1 MLRLRFTTFDGV
13 VHTHELKRGT
23 TRIGRTA
30 QNDLQ
35 IDELALS
42 SQHAEIRY
50 DGESIVVRD
59 LESIGGTYVDGQAVS
74 EAAVRVGQV
83 ISMGPFLIKLEDA
96 TGEPTD
102 QSQKDLQTV
111 RLKDGSYSC
120 FRHATKR
127 ALYECEG
134 CFDLACE
141 ECVRWVEM
149 SDGSKEAWCKSC
161 GAACRTIDWT
171 GLERRTTD
179 VVKELF
185 VPKKVKQA
193 LDFWDKHKDKL
204 KFKRD

>member
-13 VHTHELKRGT
+13 VHTHELKLGT

-42 SQHAEIRY
+42 SHHAEIRY

-59 LESIGGTYVDGQAVS
+59 LESMGGTYVDGQAVT
-74 EAAVRVGQV
+74 EAAVQVGQV
-83 ISMGPFLIKLEDA
+83 ISLGPFLIKLEDS
-96 TGEPTD
+96 TGELTYP
-102 QSQKDLQTV
+102 SQQDLQTV

-120 FRHATKR
+120 FRHATQR
-127 ALYECEG
+127 AIYECEG

-141 ECVRWVEM
+141 ECVRKVE
-149 SDGSKEAWCKSC
+149 SADGSKDPFCKSC

-171 GLERRTTD
+171 GLELTTAD
-179 VVKELF
+179 VVKEFF

-204 KFKRD
+204 KLD

>member
-13 VHTHELKRGT
+13 VHTHELKVGT

-42 SQHAEIRY
+42 GQHAEIGY
-50 DGESIVVRD
+50 DGESVIVRD
-59 LESIGGTYVDGQAVS
+59 LGSMAGTYVDGQPMTEAV
-74 EAAVRVGQV
+74 VKVGQV
-83 ISMGPFLIKLEDA
+83 ISLGSFLIKLEDS
-96 TGEPTD
+96 TGEPAPH
-102 QSQKDLQTV
+102 SQPELQTV
-111 RLKDGSYSC
+111 RLEDGSYSC
-120 FRHATKR
+120 FWHPTKR
-127 ALYECEG
+127 ALYECEE

-141 ECVRWVEM
+141 ECVQWVERP
-149 SDGSKEAWCKSC
+149 DGSKEARCKSC
-161 GAACRTIDWT
+161 RATCRTIDWT
-171 GLERRTTD
+171 GLELTTTD

-204 KFKRD
+204 KLKRD